1 MSNGQDQEPI
11 LWCNRAEPTRT
22 RFAFGWDDNGNR
34 VQLFD
39 DKTGAPRIEKIPQQP
54 HLGTPLFGL
63 QQLRVRRSVKT
74 LCDDGNEREI
84 VVTNAA
90 AHLNDT
96 DNSYERYQ
104 LGTKGR
110 NLGWIPTGSCPSA
123 MVMMGQIPP
132 GTVKA
137 EAAKDGAP
145 CSAAVVGYGKPPCRH
160 YKAEMAKRKE
170 LRRIDDARRAEAL
183 KTEEAKLMESN
194 AASQKEAAAA
204 MTALSAKVVDA
215 VAAIAAKVSDD
226 ATPAPA
232 PSKGGK

>member
-1 MSNGQDQEPI
+1 MADGQDQEPI
-11 LWCNRAEPTRT
+11 LWCNRAAPTRE

-39 DKTGAPRIEKIPQQP
+39 DKTGAPRIERIPQQP

-84 VVTNAA
+84 LVTNAA

-104 LGTKGR
+104 LGTKGSK
-110 NLGWIPTGSCPSA
+110 LGWIPTGSCPSA
-123 MVMMGQIPP
+123 MVMMGQISPS
-132 GTVKA
+132 TVKA
-137 EAAKDGAP
+137 PEAKDGTP
-145 CSAAVVGYGKPPCRH
+145 CSAAVVGYGRPPCRH
-160 YKAEMAKRKE
+160 YKAEMAKRRE
-170 LRRIDDARRAEAL
+170 LRRADDARRAEAL
-183 KTEEAKLMESN
+183 KSEESKLMESN
-194 AASQKEAAAA
+194 AASQKEATAA
-204 MTALSAKVVDA
+204 MTALSSKIVDA
-215 VAAIAAKVSDD
+215 VASIAAKVGDD
-226 ATPAPA
+226 APAPA

>member
-1 MSNGQDQEPI
+1 MADGQEQEPI

-22 RFAFGWDDNGNR
+22 RFAYGWDDNGNR

-84 VVTNAA
+84 MVTNAA

-104 LGTKGR
+104 LGTKGCK
-110 NLGWIPTGSCPSA
+110 LGWIATGQCPSA
-123 MVMMGQIPP
+123 MVMMGQILPD
-132 GTVKA
+132 TVKSP
-137 EAAKDGAP
+137 EAKDGAP

-160 YKAEMAKRKE
+160 YKAEMARRRE
-170 LRRIDDARRAEAL
+170 LRVLDDARRTEAL
-183 KTEEAKLMESN
+183 KSEEAKLMESN
-194 AASQKEAAAA
+194 AASQKEATAA
-204 MTALSAKVVDA
+204 MTALSDKLVSA
-215 VAAIAAKVSDD
+215 VATIAEKVAD
-226 ATPAPA
+226 APA

>member
-1 MSNGQDQEPI
+1 MADGQEQEPI

-22 RFAFGWDDNGNR
+22 RFAYGWDDNGNR

-84 VVTNAA
+84 MVTNAA

-110 NLGWIPTGSCPSA
+110 KLGWIATGQCPSA
-123 MVMMGQIPP
+123 MVMMGQISPD
-132 GTVKA
+132 TVKSPKA
-137 EAAKDGAP
+137 RDNEP

-160 YKAEMAKRKE
+160 YKAEMARRRE
-170 LRRIDDARRAEAL
+170 LRVLDDARRTEAL
-183 KTEEAKLMESN
+183 KSEEAKLMESN
-194 AASQKEAAAA
+194 AASQKEATAA
-204 MTALSAKVVDA
+204 MTALSDKLVSA
-215 VAAIAAKVSDD
+215 VATIAEKVAD
-226 ATPAPA
+226 APVA